1 MSPLKTTGIDHL
13 NLTVKDLAET
23 VRFWQQL
30 LGFQVLEDM
39 PDLDGVIIGNEEAK
53 LALYEDREFQK
64 TENSGFSHMS
74 FHIENF
80 DDIIPLCE
88 QLGITIKYDG
98 VVQWPH
104 SRSIY
109 IEDPNGYEFEL
120 AEVWG
125 GGL

>member
-1 MSPLKTTGIDHL
+1 MTPLQTTGIDHI
-13 NLTVKDLAET
+13 NLKVKDLAET
-23 VRFWQQL
+23 IQFWQSL
-30 LGFQVLEDM
+30 LGFEVLEDM
-39 PDLDGVIIGNEEAK
+39 PELEGAIIGDDYAK
-53 LALYEDREFQK
+53 LAIYQDPEFELREG
-64 TENSGFSHMS
+64 SGFAHVS
-74 FHIENF
+74 FHIDDF

-98 VVQWPH
+98 AVQWPH

-109 IEDPNGYEFEL
+109 IEDPNGYEVEL